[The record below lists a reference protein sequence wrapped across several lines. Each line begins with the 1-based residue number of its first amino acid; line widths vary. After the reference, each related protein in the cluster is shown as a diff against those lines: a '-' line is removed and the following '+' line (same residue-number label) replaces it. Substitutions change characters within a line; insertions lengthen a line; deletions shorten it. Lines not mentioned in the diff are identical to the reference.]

1 MKSGWENRG
10 KIAGTGDT
18 VKERELKAA
27 LVTGGSKGIGYELAK
42 LAADDG
48 YNPILVS
55 RSEDELEKVKGE
67 LEEDYGV
74 KGKVIPG
81 DLSEEDTPER
91 IFSELE
97 GSNYRIDLLINNAG
111 RGQMGEFTV
120 TDWETD
126 REMMHL
132 NMDAVIHLTKL
143 FLPKMEQR
151 GEGKILNVSSLA
163 AFQPGPLMA
172 LYYATKAFV
181 QNFSEALAEEVA
193 DKGITVTALSP
204 GPVDTDFQVSGEM
217 PGNDGES
224 GNTYELSAER
234 VAKDGYRGLMNGKR
248 IIVPGTFISIAP
260 QLTRLMPRSSVTK
273 FVKKMN
279 EIQLS

>member
-1 MKSGWENRG
+1 MSEK
-10 KIAGTGDT
+10 
-18 VKERELKAA
+18 ELKAA

-48 YNPILVS
+48 YNPVLVS
-55 RSEDELEKVKGE
+55 RNKDELISVKNE
-67 LEEDYGV
+67 LENDFGV
-74 KGKVIPG
+74 NCKAIPG
-81 DLSEEDTPER
+81 DLSEEETSKE
-91 IFSELE
+91 IFRKL
-97 GSNYRIDLLINNAG
+97 GKSNYRVDLLINNAG
-111 RGQMGEFTV
+111 RGQMGEFTA
-120 TDWETD
+120 TDWKTD
-126 REMMHL
+126 KEMMHL

-143 FLPKMEQR
+143 FLPEMKKR

-181 QNFSEALAEEVA
+181 QSFSEALAEELA

-204 GPVDTDFQVSGEM
+204 GPVDTDFEVAGEKPAKDGDSGI
-217 PGNDGES
+217 S
-224 GNTYELSAER
+224 YELGPER
-234 VAKDGYRGLMNGKR
+234 VARDGYRGLMNGKR
-248 IIVPGTFISIAP
+248 VVVPGTFISIAP
-260 QLTRLMPRSSVTK
+260 QLPRFMPRSSVTK